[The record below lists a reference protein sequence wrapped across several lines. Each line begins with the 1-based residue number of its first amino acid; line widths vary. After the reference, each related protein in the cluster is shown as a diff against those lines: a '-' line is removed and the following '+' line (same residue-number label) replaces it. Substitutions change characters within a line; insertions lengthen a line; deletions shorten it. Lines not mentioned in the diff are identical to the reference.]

1 VSRFDSLSSTTSNG
15 QGSGLAVIFAGG
27 GTGGHL
33 FPALAIHE
41 QLRTMGNVRALFLCS
56 RRPLDAKILS
66 DEGVDFEPIPAEP
79 VGLHPRRLAKFL
91 WTWGEAVRASRA
103 AIRRLKHDHARVEV
117 VAMGGFVAAPAAQA
131 ARVEHCRVTLVNL
144 DAVPGKANRWI
155 SRRATT
161 ILTATN
167 AAGFDWPVVPP
178 IVRGAALS
186 PGDAAMCRRELGLDP
201 ARPTLLVC
209 GGSQGAGSIN
219 KLLLALIARDAA
231 AFHGWQVVHQTGKSD
246 LDELRAAYAGANV
259 PGVVEPF
266 FQRMGSL
273 WGAADFAVSRCGA
286 GSVAE
291 AWANRVPSVFLP
303 YPYHKDEHQR
313 HNAEPLDRVG
323 GCVIVTDHIEAQA
336 NISDAG
342 ARVLEML
349 REGTRRD
356 AMRASLATLGPAD
369 GAARVARAIV
379 AREAARI

>member
-1 VSRFDSLSSTTSNG
+1 MSRFDSSSSTTSNG
-15 QGSGLAVIFAGG
+15 RGSGLAVIFAGG

-41 QLRTMGNVRALFLCS
+41 QLRTMGDVRAIYLCS

-66 DEGVDFEPIPAEP
+66 GEGVQFEPIPAEP

-91 WTWGEAVRASRA
+91 WTWGSAVRASRA
-103 AIRRLKHDHARVEV
+103 AIQRLKHEHARVEV

-131 ARVEHCRVTLVNL
+131 ARVEKCRVTLVNL
-144 DAVPGKANRWI
+144 DAVPGKANRWM

-161 ILTATN
+161 ILSATH

-178 IVRGAALS
+178 IVRGAALA
-186 PGDAAMCRRELGLDP
+186 PGDAATCRRELGLDP

-219 KLLLALIARDAA
+219 KLLLALLARDAA
-231 AFHGWQVVHQTGKSD
+231 GFHGWQVIHQTGKSD
-246 LDELRAAYAGANV
+246 IDELRAAYASANV
-259 PGVVEPF
+259 PGIVEPF
-266 FQRMGSL
+266 FQRMGVL

-313 HNAEPLDRVG
+313 RNAEPLERAG
-323 GCVIVTDHIEAQA
+323 GCVIVTDRIEPQA
-336 NISDAG
+336 NMGEAG

-349 REGTRRD
+349 RESTRRET
-356 AMRASLATLGPAD
+356 MRAALTNLGPAD

-379 AREAARI
+379 SREQAG